1 MIEICA
7 LASGSNGNC
16 YYVGNEYEAVIID
29 VGISNRQILK
39 RMKAVGLDIKK
50 VKAAFISHEHSDHV
64 KGFRVFCDM
73 NGIAG
78 YITKRTMF
86 KAAKDYIP
94 SIHKLFT
101 PGDIIKVGNITVHTF
116 EKYHDGIEPASFRV
130 EIDNKNIGVI
140 TDIGKACNNVKKH
153 IKECNAVFLE
163 TNYDE
168 LMLRNGSYPYFLKQR
183 ITSGEGHISNREAVE
198 LVSSITNSPLNTII
212 LSHLSKENNNIDIAM
227 REFAPLSDR
236 FNIIPTSRYEPTE
249 VIVIN

>member
-1 MIEICA
+1 M
-7 LASGSNGNC
+7 L
-16 YYVGNEYEAVIID
+16 YEVI
-29 VGISNRQILK
+29 
-39 RMKAVGLDIKK
+39 
-50 VKAAFISHEHSDHV
+50 
-64 KGFRVFCDM
+64 
-73 NGIAG
+73 
-78 YITKRTMF
+78 T
-86 KAAKDYIP
+86 
-94 SIHKLFT
+94 
-101 PGDIIKVGNITVHTF
+101 ITVHTF

-212 LSHLSKENNNIDIAM
+212 LSHLSKENNNIDIA
-227 REFAPLSDR
+227 
-236 FNIIPTSRYEPTE
+236 
-249 VIVIN
+249 IV